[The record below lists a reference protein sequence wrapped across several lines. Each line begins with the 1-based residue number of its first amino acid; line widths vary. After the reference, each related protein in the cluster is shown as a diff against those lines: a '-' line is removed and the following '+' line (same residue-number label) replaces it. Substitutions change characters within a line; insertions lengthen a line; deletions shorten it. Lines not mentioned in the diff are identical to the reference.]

1 MKRILSIIRKDL
13 IQIFRNRFIA
23 VISFLAIFLY
33 ALVYYLMPS
42 KVDEV
47 FKLGFYLKV
56 DAQAAEQL
64 RLAGG
69 KKAIEKRLTED
80 GEEGVK
86 IVWADSLEEL
96 KRLVRENDVQAGVYL
111 DLSSEKPNVV
121 LYVSSK
127 TPVEV
132 SDAGEMIAREIGYTF
147 LGFQLPVEYETT
159 VIGPDMVGRQIP
171 ARDKARILF
180 LSFVLLLEL
189 YGLGNLIVEEVQ
201 KKTAQAVLV
210 TPVSLK
216 EFISAKAAT
225 GILMAFFQ
233 GLLVA
238 FLLNALSRE
247 TWLPVTI
254 FLFLGASLI
263 VGVAFLIGAVS
274 RDFMSMV
281 MISLIPFIILTF
293 PAFVIIDPGL
303 SSPIIKAIPT
313 YYLLQ
318 PLDGILNYRFPFSN
332 YYPSILYLLLFCFAF
347 FILGFWT
354 LKRRLA

>member
-1 MKRILSIIRKDL
+1 
-13 IQIFRNRFIA
+13 
-23 VISFLAIFLY
+23 
-33 ALVYYLMPS
+33 
-42 KVDEV
+42 
-47 FKLGFYLKV
+47 
-56 DAQAAEQL
+56 
-64 RLAGG
+64 
-69 KKAIEKRLTED
+69 
-80 GEEGVK
+80 
-86 IVWADSLEEL
+86 
-96 KRLVRENDVQAGVYL
+96 
-111 DLSSEKPNVV
+111 
-121 LYVSSK
+121 
-127 TPVEV
+127 
-132 SDAGEMIAREIGYTF
+132 
-147 LGFQLPVEYETT
+147 
-159 VIGPDMVGRQIP
+159 
-171 ARDKARILF
+171 
-180 LSFVLLLEL
+180 
-189 YGLGNLIVEEVQ
+189 VEEVQ